1 MPLTNPEVLKQEIA
15 EEIEAIGILDLPET
29 KPEPKPAPQNE
40 TGMVPVEY
48 KVLVKLDPVE
58 EKTSGGIIL
67 PEDRKERDQMAATA
81 GTLIAV
87 GGNAFEDWN
96 GRKPGVG
103 ERILISKYAGQTPK
117 AGDTESLYRFC
128 QDKDIIAVIE

>member
-1 MPLTNPEVLKQEIA
+1 MPLTNPEVLKREIA
-15 EEIEAIGILDLPET
+15 KEIEAGLSEMR
-29 KPEPKPAPQNE
+29 PAPRNE
-40 TGMVPVEY
+40 TGMTPLEY

-67 PEDRKERDQMAATA
+67 LDERKERDQMAATA

-87 GGNAFEDWN
+87 GGNAFEDWK
-96 GRKPGVG
+96 GRKPVEG
-103 ERILISKYAGQTPK
+103 ERVLISKYAGQTPK

>member
-1 MPLTNPEVLKQEIA
+1 MPLTDQKALTREIT
-15 EEIEAIGILDLPET
+15 EAIET
-29 KPEPKPAPQNE
+29 IYAEPATAPEPHNE

-58 EKTSGGIIL
+58 EKTEGGIII
-67 PEDRKERDQMAATA
+67 PDNRRERDQMAATA
-81 GTLIAV
+81 GTLVAV

-96 GRKPGVG
+96 GRRPAEG
-103 ERILISKYAGQTPK
+103 ERVLISKYAGQTPK